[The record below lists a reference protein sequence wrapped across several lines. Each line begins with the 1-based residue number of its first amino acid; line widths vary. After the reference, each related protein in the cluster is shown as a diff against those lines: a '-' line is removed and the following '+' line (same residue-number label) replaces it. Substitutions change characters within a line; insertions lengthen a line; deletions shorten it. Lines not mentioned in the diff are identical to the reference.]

1 MAAVANGH
9 TNGINGHS
17 SHRLYERYAD
27 VPDAVDVP
35 VGGDIVALDTTQ
47 EIDDI
52 EELADMLQDENVE
65 TKWWL
70 IIALAYVKQGHVTI
84 AIDVLKKAD
93 EVMQQGRQQDRLSVL
108 LCLAWVYVWK
118 SRRAPR
124 PKTQDAK
131 NKDEWLTAATSVLN
145 DASKINPSY
154 APLFL
159 ARGTV
164 SLLRAAL
171 KPPERSELLRQASKC
186 FDDAY
191 RASGGKNVLAIMG
204 KARVQFSWGKFADAY
219 QLYQQV
225 LERAPDMIDPDP
237 RIGIGAC
244 LWQLGHKEH
253 AKEAWE
259 RALQLNENSKAAN
272 ILLGL
277 YHLQQTGQYHPNDP
291 EFRSLYQKAMTTYT
305 QTAFKLD
312 DMQPLTCVTFGGYFL
327 LRKTWA
333 NVERLAKR
341 AQDYTDISAVASDA
355 WYLLARKEHH
365 LDNLNAAADTYNRS
379 DQARG
384 NGDPGYVPAK
394 FGIAQIKALQQDFDG
409 AKFQLEKMLSTNKS
423 VEVMTLLGVLHA
435 EDVFTSQAAGSK
447 EDKSDAR
454 KKAIGLLEQ
463 VRVAWKDSK
472 KKVQPDSAV
481 LLNLARL
488 YELDQPDKA
497 LACLQQVEQMELEE
511 ISDDDLPEDVED
523 DEVARRDAKR
533 NMLSPQLLN
542 NIACFYFQAE
552 KLPQAREYFQSA
564 LRSSV
569 SIQDKDGSNDT
580 DALVST
586 ISYNLAR
593 TYEAEGLEKEAE
605 DIYNGLL
612 ARHPD
617 YIDAKTRRAYI
628 ALQTNPTQGTE
639 RVKQL
644 MEANPGNLELRA
656 LYGWCLNKTKK
667 KTLVLAEDQEQ
678 KHYKHTLMSY
688 DKHDIYSLTG
698 MGNLNLTV
706 ARDIPKKTDQHKER
720 ATKTYMRAVEFFDKV
735 LTLDPK
741 NALAAQGMAIALV
754 EDKKDATSGIQI
766 FSKVRESIKDASV
779 HINLGHVF
787 CDMKQFSR
795 SIENYEL
802 ALQRSRDKDP
812 QIISWLARA
821 WFNRARAEKNIE
833 YFKTSLDLSRQA
845 LEQSPDNV
853 DFQWNV
859 AYVQSQLAQ
868 QMISQPEMNKQLV
881 DVEKSMQDLLEAN
894 KSFMEIAKKPNPPYA
909 PAEIEQ
915 RAAMGNTMQKQLD
928 TAIKK
933 QAEYERKNASR
944 LEEAR
949 KRREDEARKREE
961 EKRAAEEKLE
971 EERQKIKEERERMM
985 EEDRQLIARRL
996 EEEKAR
1002 EEADYTTDPETGER
1016 KKRERKPKEK
1026 RQKRKKKG
1034 EDTDTDGLD
1043 GTGDEGAKRSRPRSR
1058 NASAPD
1064 SDGEAPRRKKKR
1076 RLERKG
1082 QAVKSS
1088 KYKSA
1093 ETIEDSDEDDDAG
1106 IQPAGRSDDVETPG
1120 ATSSPAPDGDD
1131 TMADGGDED
1140 DEGAAVA
1147 RPTQRKKPA
1156 RILDDDEDEEE
1167 DAAMPDE
1174 DGAGVAGE
1182 SDHGGD

>member
-17 SHRLYERYAD
+17 SHGPYERFAD
-27 VPDAVDVP
+27 VPDIIDVP
-35 VGGDIVALDTTQ
+35 FENDLVNIDTTQ

-52 EELADMLQDENVE
+52 EELCDLLKNEHVE
-65 TKWWL
+65 CKYWVT
-70 IIALAYVKQGHVTI
+70 IALAYVKQGHAAN
-84 AIDVLKKAD
+84 AIDILKRAA
-93 EVMQQGRQQDRLSVL
+93 EVMRQASSPDRLSIL
-108 LCLAWVYVWK
+108 LCLAWIYVYQ
-118 SRRAPR
+118 SRRSPR
-124 PKTQDAK
+124 PKAQDEQ
-131 NKDEWLTAATSVLN
+131 NKDEWLTAATTILN
-145 DASKINPSY
+145 DASKINPAY
-154 APLFL
+154 PPLYL

-171 KPPERSELLRQASKC
+171 KPQERSELLRQASKC

-191 RASGGKNVLAIMG
+191 RASNGKNILAILG
-204 KARVQFSWGKFADAY
+204 KARVQFSWGKYADAY

-225 LERAPDMIDPDP
+225 LERAPDMVDPDP

-272 ILLGL
+272 VLLGL
-277 YHLQQTGQYHPNDP
+277 YHLQQTSQYHPNDP

-312 DMQPLTCVTFGGYFL
+312 DKQPLTCVTFGGYFL
-327 LRKTWA
+327 LRKTWT
-333 NVERLAKR
+333 NVERLARR
-341 AQDYTDISAVASDA
+341 AQDYTDVSAVASDA
-355 WYLLARKEHH
+355 WYLLARKEHND
-365 LDNLNAAADTYNRS
+365 DNLGGAADFYGRS

-394 FGIAQIKALQQDFDG
+394 FGIAQIKTLQQDFDG

-447 EDKSDAR
+447 EDKTDAR
-454 KKAIGLLEQ
+454 KKAMGLLEQ

-472 KKVQPDSAV
+472 KKIQPDSAV

-497 LACLQQVEQMELEE
+497 LTCLQQVEQMELDE
-511 ISDDDLPEDVED
+511 ISDDDLPEDIED
-523 DEVARRDAKR
+523 DEVAKRDGKR

-542 NIACFYFQAE
+542 NIACFFFQAE
-552 KLPQAREYFQSA
+552 KLPQSREYFQSA

-605 DIYNGLL
+605 EIYNGLL

-617 YIDAKTRRAYI
+617 YVDANTRRAYI
-628 ALQTNPTQGTE
+628 ALQTNPAEGAE
-639 RVKQL
+639 KVKQL
-644 MEANPGNLELRA
+644 LDADPSNLEIRA

-667 KTLVLAEDQEQ
+667 KTLVIAEDQEQ
-678 KHYKHTLMSY
+678 RHYKHTLMSY

-720 ATKTYMRAVEFFDKV
+720 AAKAYMRAVEFFDKV

-741 NALAAQGMAIALV
+741 NAFAAQGMAIALV
-754 EDKKDATSGIQI
+754 EDKKDASTGIQI
-766 FSKVRESIKDASV
+766 LSKVRESIKDASV
-779 HINLGHVF
+779 YINLGHVF
-787 CDMKQFSR
+787 CEMKQFSR

-812 QIISWLARA
+812 MIICWLARA

-868 QMISQPEMNKQLV
+868 QMISQPEMNKQLA
-881 DVEKSMQDLLEAN
+881 DVETAMQDLLASN
-894 KSFMEIAKKPNPPYA
+894 KSFLEIAKKPNAPYF

-915 RAAMGNTMQKQLD
+915 RAAMGNTMQRQLD
-928 TAIKK
+928 AAIKK
-933 QAEYERKNASR
+933 QAEYELKHKTR
-944 LEEAR
+944 LDEAR
-949 KRREDEARKREE
+949 KRREEEFQKREE
-961 EKRAAEEKLE
+961 EKRLAEEKAE
-971 EERQKIKEERERMM
+971 EEKRKVREERERMM

-996 EEEKAR
+996 EEDKAR
-1002 EEADYTTDPETGER
+1002 EEAEYTTDPDTGER

-1034 EDTDTDGLD
+1034 EDTDTDGVD

-1064 SDGEAPRRKKKR
+1064 SDGEAPPRKKKR

-1082 QAVKSS
+1082 QAIKSS

-1106 IQPAGRSDDVETPG
+1106 IQPAARSDDVETPG
-1120 ATSSPAPDGDD
+1120 ATSSPAPDADD
-1131 TMADGGDED
+1131 TMADEGDED
-1140 DEGAAVA
+1140 EEQVA
-1147 RPTQRKKPA
+1147 RPSQRKKPA
-1156 RILDDDEDEEE
+1156 RILDDDEEDEE

-1174 DGAGVAGE
+1174 AGAGVAGE